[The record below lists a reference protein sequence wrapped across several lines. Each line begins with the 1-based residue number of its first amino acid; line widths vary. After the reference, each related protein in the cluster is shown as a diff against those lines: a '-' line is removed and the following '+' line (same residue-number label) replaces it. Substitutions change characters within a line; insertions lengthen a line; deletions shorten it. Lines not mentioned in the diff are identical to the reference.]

1 MENNALIFRKIRDGK
16 MTLEEFIKWV
26 ETEAYITHKNAYDE
40 GFQAGYEDG
49 HHDASMESTQY

>member
-1 MENNALIFRKIRDGK
+1 